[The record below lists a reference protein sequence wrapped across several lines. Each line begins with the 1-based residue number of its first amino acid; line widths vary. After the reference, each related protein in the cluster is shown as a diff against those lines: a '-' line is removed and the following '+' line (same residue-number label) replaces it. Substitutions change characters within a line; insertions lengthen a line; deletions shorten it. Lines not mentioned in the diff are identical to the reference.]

1 MFCQC
6 FQYFVKIV
14 VQLPMFCQC
23 FQYFSMFLML
33 SMFCQDCRPAAANF
47 GENGGVVQLL
57 HHGSHESPSENGRRL
72 IFFKLI
78 LTVTIKAIFHWL
90 FLSISFSIQFK
101 CIQCLNRNKCAKWDF
116 QLLWNGRSPSG
127 PRSCSS
133 VSTTNNGSI
142 RQSFPNSS
150 VFSTSET

>member
-1 MFCQC
+1 MSCVAIVSLKVAQEMLLFNVLSRSSTSCDIQHRPLNICSYIGWIDKYCTNIMFCQDC
-6 FQYFVKIV
+6 RPAANV
-14 VQLPMFCQC
+14 LSMF
-23 FQYFSMFLML
+23 SIFLML

-90 FLSISFSIQFK
+90 FFINHIFNSIQMYPMFK
-101 CIQCLNRNKCAKWDF
+101 
-116 QLLWNGRSPSG
+116 S
-127 PRSCSS
+127 
-133 VSTTNNGSI
+133 
-142 RQSFPNSS
+142 
-150 VFSTSET
+150 

>member
-1 MFCQC
+1 MFCQDC
-6 FQYFVKIV
+6 RPAVNVLSMFSI
-14 VQLPMFCQC
+14 FCQDC
-23 FQYFSMFLML
+23 RAAANVLSMFSIFCQDCRPAANVLSMFSIFLML

-90 FLSISFSIQFK
+90 FFINLIFNSIQMYPMFK
-101 CIQCLNRNKCAKWDF
+101 
-116 QLLWNGRSPSG
+116 S
-127 PRSCSS
+127 
-133 VSTTNNGSI
+133 
-142 RQSFPNSS
+142 
-150 VFSTSET
+150 